1 MTQTF
6 FRLQM
11 LGMETEHSSLAHS
24 PGGENRLEITQNKGD
39 TM

>member
-11 LGMETEHSSLAHS
+11 LGIEIEHSSLAQR
-24 PGGENRLEITQNKGD
+24 PGGENG
-39 TM
+39 